1 MAPRG
6 GAVANSRGFHGTR
19 GGAVAN
25 PRGFRGIRGGAV
37 ANPRGFHGTYGTRSR
52 TRDSV
57 ASARTPCH
65 QQRP

>member
-25 PRGFRGIRGGAV
+25 PRGF
-37 ANPRGFHGTYGTRSR
+37 HGTYGTRSR
-52 TRDSV
+52 TRGLRRERSNPMPP
-57 ASARTPCH
+57 AATLRG
-65 QQRP
+65 